1 MELIPC
7 IKSAHRKIISSIL
20 NSILDASVSQN
31 MIDEKKGITGQNK
44 WKSET
49 RKDCGAGLQKYRYES
64 TK

>member
-31 MIDEKKGITGQNK
+31 MIDEKKGITG
-44 WKSET
+44 
-49 RKDCGAGLQKYRYES
+49 
-64 TK
+64 